1 MQQKEGNQRVL
12 LWIGT
17 FMQKIFN
24 LFEKPG
30 GFFFFFFSLILSLG
44 NSCVFK
50 SPHHHPISLFLL
62 GSVPVCP
69 LSSWPPQSSPEPPAL
84 PALRAAVALPGKQRE
99 SITQLRTGE
108 MI

>member
-30 GFFFFFFSLILSLG
+30 GFFFFFPDTEPW
-44 NSCVFK
+44 K
-50 SPHHHPISLFLL
+50 LL
-62 GSVPVCP
+62 C
-69 LSSWPPQSSPEPPAL
+69 
-84 PALRAAVALPGKQRE
+84 
-99 SITQLRTGE
+99 I
-108 MI
+108 